1 MKLFFKALTI
11 VLFSIFS
18 IHIAAHAQKPAS
30 TGSKPGNGK
39 SGANGGGQPIGVISG
54 ALHDQNT
61 KEHVE
66 YGNVLLYRVK
76 DSTMLTGTITDS
88 KGRFSFTSIMPG
100 RYYLKISFIGYED
113 KLVQNLAITQ
123 QIINIK
129 LDDIYINPKSSTL
142 AAVEIKA
149 EKSLITNNLDKKVI
163 TVDKNMALSGGS
175 AADIMEN
182 VPSVAVDAEGNV
194 SLRGNQNIT
203 LLIDGKPASQAG
215 ISSSDILNQLPASA
229 IESIEVITNPSV
241 RYDPDG
247 TSGIINIVLK
257 KKALQ
262 GFNGQISGT
271 AGTHDKYNGSLNL
284 NYRHEKFNVFASADA
299 RYNHNISNSE
309 SVRTS
314 NFDEIV
320 NVLNQSSFGSRDH
333 NSLNFNAGVDYFID
347 SRNNVTL
354 SAQRRNMDFGQDGDM
369 TSKNYFGTDSLLR
382 FFNRV
387 SESERSIRSNGITA
401 SYKHTFAEKGREFT
415 QDVIYNDNQMNSDQL
430 NTQRDYDVADQ
441 ILMPIIAT
449 QKQNNLATNKN
460 TFITIQGNY
469 IHPFSSGARL
479 EAGYKATMRDLA
491 MTYDYKNYN
500 FQTQDWEDQP
510 LLKNYYDYKEQ
521 IYALYGI
528 YSNSWKKFK
537 YQAGLRFEQVLS
549 NSKVEQTSLDFSN
562 NYPSFYPSLHTQYDL
577 GKGRELQLSYSR
589 RVDRPSPREMN
600 PYVDYSDSLNIRKG
614 NPELRPEYTNSLE
627 LGFLKYWEKSS
638 FNASL
643 FYRNTTDEVEDIRIL
658 DVTTGV
664 STSMP
669 QNINKSNSSG
679 VELVSTV
686 NPYQWLRLMGTLS
699 AYRAVVSDVP
709 EYNIPGVDKLA
720 WSARLN
726 STFNYSKSG
735 SFQLIANY
743 MSPTNTVQV
752 KNDGNFGVDASL
764 RHDFFKN
771 KLTLTARV
779 TDIFNTRTFNS
790 TNTGTNYITVNKRY
804 MDSRVFYAGFQLR
817 INNYSKKAE
826 KERTNGEGQDM
837 DF

>member
-1 MKLFFKALTI
+1 MNLNFRKTTLF
-11 VLFSIFS
+11 LFCCFFITLFTV
-18 IHIAAHAQKPAS
+18 AQKPTANAAKAS
-30 TGSKPGNGK
+30 GK
-39 SGANGGGQPIGVISG
+39 GAGMNGGGQPIGVISG
-54 ALHDQNT
+54 ALHDEVT

-66 YGNVLLYRVK
+66 YGNVLLYKVK
-76 DSTMLTGTITDS
+76 DSTMITGTITDS
-88 KGRFSFTSIMPG
+88 KGRFTFTSLLPG

-113 KLVQNLAITQ
+113 KFIQEIAITQ
-123 QIINIK
+123 QIIDNK
-129 LDDIYINPKSSTL
+129 LGNIYINPKASLLGS
-142 AAVEIKA
+142 VEITA
-149 EKSLITNNLDKKVI
+149 EKSLITNNLDKKII

-182 VPSVAVDAEGNV
+182 VPSVSVDAEGNV

-262 GFNGQISGT
+262 GLNGQISGT
-271 AGTHDKYNGSLNL
+271 AGTNEKYNGSFNI
-284 NYRHEKFNVFASADA
+284 NYRHEKFNLFASVDA

-309 SVRTS
+309 STRTS
-314 NFDEIV
+314 EFGEIV
-320 NVLNQSSFGSRDH
+320 NVLKQNSLGSRDH
-333 NSLNFNAGVDYFID
+333 NSLNFNTGIDYFID
-347 SRNNVTL
+347 TRNNVTL
-354 SAQRRNMDFGQDGDM
+354 SFQRRNMAFVQDGNM
-369 TSKNYFGTDSLLR
+369 TYKNYFGTDSLLR
-382 FFNRV
+382 YFDRQ
-387 SESERSIRSNGITA
+387 SESTRSIHSNSVTA

-415 QDVIYNDNQMNSDQL
+415 QDIIFNDNQMNSDQL
-430 NTQRDYDVADQ
+430 NTQQDYDLVNFTKIGDAQ
-441 ILMPIIAT
+441 M
-449 QKQNNLATNKN
+449 QNNVSVNDN
-460 TFITIQGNY
+460 TFITVQGNY
-469 IHPFSSGARL
+469 IHPFAGGARL
-479 EAGYKATMRDLA
+479 EAGYKATMRALA
-491 MTYDYKNYN
+491 MTYDYNNYN
-500 FQTQDWEDQP
+500 FLSGEWESQP

-521 IYALYGI
+521 IYAVYGI

-549 NSKVEQTSLDFSN
+549 NSKVEQTGLDFSN
-562 NYPSFYPSLHTQYDL
+562 NYPSFYPSFHTEYDL
-577 GKGRELQLSYSR
+577 AKGRQIQLSYSR
-589 RVDRPSPREMN
+589 RVNRPSPREMN

-614 NPELRPEYTNSLE
+614 NPELNPEYTNSLE

-638 FNASL
+638 FTATA

-669 QNINKSNSSG
+669 QNINKSSSSG
-679 VELVSTV
+679 LEFVSTV
-686 NPYQWLRLMGTLS
+686 NPYQWLRLMGTMS
-699 AYRAVVSDVP
+699 AYRAIVSSIP

-726 STFNYSKSG
+726 STVTYSKSG

-752 KNDGNFGVDASL
+752 KNDGNFSMDASL
-764 RHDFFKN
+764 RHDLFKN

-779 TDIFNTRTFNS
+779 TDIFDTRRFNS
-790 TNTGTNYITVNKRY
+790 TITGNNYVTVSKRY
-804 MDSRVFYAGFQLR
+804 FDSRVFYAGFQLR

-826 KERTNGEGQDM
+826 KDRLNGDGQDM